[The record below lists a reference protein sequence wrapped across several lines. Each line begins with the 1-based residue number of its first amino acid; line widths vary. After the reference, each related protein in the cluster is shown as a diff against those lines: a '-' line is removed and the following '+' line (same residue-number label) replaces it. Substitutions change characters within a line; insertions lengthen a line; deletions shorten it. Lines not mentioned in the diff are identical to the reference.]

1 MKTLEIYQEGLH
13 VLLTLKV
20 KNPQLLTN
28 YYAYLEYAKKVLA
41 ECDTDVVGETF
52 HIFDNQSFT
61 SAIILKESH
70 LCIHTWP
77 EFSQLTFDIL
87 LCNYFGDNSHKTETI
102 AKAVTDYF
110 SGQIIKEHKIR
121 RWWFTPVQVAK
132 KKTL

>member
-20 KNPQLLTN
+20 ENADLLTN
-28 YYAYLEYAKKVLA
+28 YAEYLAYAKKLLA
-41 ECDTDVVGETF
+41 ECDTAVVGETF

-77 EFSQLTFDIL
+77 EFQQLTLDLL
-87 LCNYFGDNSHKTETI
+87 LCNYYGDNTEKVEKITS
-102 AKAVTDYF
+102 KLLTYF
-110 SGQIIKEHKIR
+110 QAEIIKEHKIR
-121 RWWFTPVQVAK
+121 R
-132 KKTL
+132 